1 MHNKHASRAKLFLS
15 FDSLKPFKEY
25 IYQVEKK
32 VVKPKELSVDEY
44 EVLNRKIQLIKVG
57 KKISVVYYDCH
68 DYVKKEGMVSM
79 IDLDRKLLRIVNE
92 EISMMNI
99 IEISGEGID
108 E

>member
-1 MHNKHASRAKLFLS
+1 MPYQLGDTPIFIKYDIPTK
-15 FDSLKPFKEY
+15 Y

-32 VVKPKELSVDEY
+32 VVKPKELSVDEC

-57 KKISVVYYDCH
+57 KKISVVYYDGH

-108 E
+108 D